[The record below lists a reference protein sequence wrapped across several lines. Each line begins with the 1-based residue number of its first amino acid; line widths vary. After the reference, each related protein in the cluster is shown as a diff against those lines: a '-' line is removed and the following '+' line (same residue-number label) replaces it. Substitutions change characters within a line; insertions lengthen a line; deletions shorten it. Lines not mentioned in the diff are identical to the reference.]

1 MNRRLHIKR
10 LAGGFI
16 AAGLLFAIYSSSQV
30 SAITQIPN
38 PDPKPGSYGLEA
50 TKTQPPPKIGARIT
64 SPGNGQVFTNSPITV
79 EGICPE
85 GLLVEIHDNGVMVGA
100 VMCQNGQFS
109 LQVSLFTGENQLTAL
124 VYDDTDQAG
133 PTSDTVTVTYNNTSF
148 SAFGQLVTLT
158 SVYSRRAES
167 INRELTW
174 PLQLSGGSGPYALTV
189 DWGDGTTADLKSL
202 ASAGGFDIAHI
213 YKRAG
218 IYTINVKVVDA
229 NGVSAFL
236 QLVAVAN
243 GEATADTSGQKTTG
257 TTERVVVLWVPVIV
271 VAVMLPLAYWLGR
284 RSQLVSLR
292 TKLEKERDAF
302 EKESA

>member
-1 MNRRLHIKR
+1 MNRRLHTKR
-10 LAGGFI
+10 LAGGFL
-16 AAGLLFAIYSSSQV
+16 AAGLLFAIYSSSQA

-202 ASAGGFDIAHI
+202 ASAGGFDIAHT